1 MLILNITD
9 PPSFITIQLYGL
21 PANIICTQ
29 CLCSLINSDL
39 VKTEYLIYRSRERIQ
54 EVCLDLGPCPVSCSG
69 TYWSNW
75 WLMTLAISSGAKWIR
90 SLTQWAQERDGPPPA
105 PGSRLVASCQAA
117 LSPGSF
123 FFLWGSGGLLSF
135 NLIQYDNYP
144 VMMIIQYYQHSLISL
159 V

>member
-21 PANIICTQ
+21 PANIICMQ

-39 VKTEYLIYRSRERIQ
+39 VKTEYLIYSSKERETRRCVWTWGLALSPAQGPI
-54 EVCLDLGPCPVSCSG
+54 DLIGG
-69 TYWSNW
+69 W
-75 WLMTLAISSGAKWIR
+75 WHWLSSGSKWIR
-90 SLTQWAQERDGPPPA
+90 SLTQWAQERDGPPPV

-117 LSPGSF
+117 LSSRF
-123 FFLWGSGGLLSF
+123 FFFPPRGVGGYFPLTSY
-135 NLIQYDNYP
+135 N
-144 VMMIIQYYQHSLISL
+144 MIIIQLWWLYSIISTVRL